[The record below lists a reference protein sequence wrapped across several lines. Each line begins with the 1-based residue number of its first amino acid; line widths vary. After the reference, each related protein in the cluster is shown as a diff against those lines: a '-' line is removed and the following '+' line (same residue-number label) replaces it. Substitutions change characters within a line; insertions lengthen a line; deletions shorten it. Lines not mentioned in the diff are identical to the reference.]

1 MRGTGKIKKY
11 LICTYYALTIFKYVQ
26 NIAIGTTK
34 FKYL

>member
-11 LICTYYALTIFKYVQ
+11 LVCADHFQILQ